1 MLLSIIIPAWQEARR
16 MSTTVDGVNQL
27 RAALPYPIEVIV
39 VDDGSSDGTA
49 ELAEAGGLTVLRR
62 PHRGKGAAVRTG
74 MLAAN
79 GMYRM
84 VADADWSMAP
94 SQALLMLPPVLT
106 GFDMAIASRELPDS
120 SRADEPHWRHLMG
133 RTYNKLVRS
142 VLLPGIRDTQ
152 CGFKVF
158 RAEAA
163 RAIFS
168 RTREDGWAYDLEV
181 LALAREF
188 GLRVVEVPIDW
199 RHNRDS
205 RVRPF
210 MDAPGMVAALFRI
223 RARIANTASFGP
235 VFEPQDVSDQLPRV

>member
-1 MLLSIIIPAWQEARR
+1 MSWHKREFEPSTPAPARSHRLSFQIPQ
-16 MSTTVDGVNQL
+16 GC
-27 RAALPYPIEVIV
+27 
-39 VDDGSSDGTA
+39 
-49 ELAEAGGLTVLRR
+49 
-62 PHRGKGAAVRTG
+62 
-74 MLAAN
+74 
-79 GMYRM
+79 
-84 VADADWSMAP
+84 
-94 SQALLMLPPVLT
+94 
-106 GFDMAIASRELPDS
+106 
-120 SRADEPHWRHLMG
+120 
-133 RTYNKLVRS
+133 NKLVRS

-235 VFEPQDVSDQLPRV
+235 VFEPQDFSDQLPRV